1 MAQGKKLEQFV
12 ALCLKQGLIDYLKLT
27 LDIGIINDPNVIL
40 QKILEMQQMKP
51 TIHEDTLRSLDQFF
65 RKMPEKMKE
74 MSIFQDA
81 LANSQKYGQQ
91 LGTLYAQQRTLIR
104 QLRRK
109 FASVPENV
117 VQKIESTDDI
127 ELLDNWLVQIIVAD
141 SLAKIGFQQKGV

>member
-1 MAQGKKLEQFV
+1 M

-51 TIHEDTLRSLDQFF
+51 TIHEDTWRSLDQFL
-65 RKMPEKMKE
+65 RKRPDKMKAL
-74 MSIFQDA
+74 STFQDA
-81 LANSQKYGQQ
+81 LTASQMYGQQ
-91 LGTLYAQQRTLIR
+91 RILIR
-104 QLRRK
+104 LLRRK

-127 ELLDNWLVQIIVAD
+127 ELLDNWLDQIIVAD